1 MPERS
6 REACGG
12 SIATGMDIRRD
23 REILSLAVP
32 ALGALAADPLL
43 SLVDTALVGHLG
55 SAQLAALGLAVVAF
69 NLAFVVF
76 NFLAYGTTGPV
87 ARMLAQDR
95 PVDAVCHVVQAV
107 WVAIVLGLAMTAV
120 ALLFSRPLG
129 GVLGAKEEVMG
140 HFLAYFRIRMLA
152 LTPMLLVLVG
162 HGLFRGL
169 LDTRTPLLITVAV
182 NLVNGVLSYVLIY
195 PAGLGVRGA
204 AIGTVAAQSVAC
216 GLFVWFGYRRLLPLA
231 AGVGWRPQREP
242 MRHLL
247 ALSRDLL
254 IRTFSIHGVFVIS
267 AAVAARMGTAVMAGH
282 QVAVELWMFLVL
294 VLDSIA
300 IAGQALTGRYL
311 GMGDRA
317 GARAVG
323 SRMIRWG
330 VGFGAVLAVGFWLL
344 RELLPRIFTSD
355 PAVIAA
361 VASVFPLVAA
371 FQPVNGY
378 VFVLDGILIGAS
390 DARYLAGAMFAS
402 AVAAA
407 PLIALSL
414 RLDWGIRGI
423 WAALGV
429 FMVVRAVLVGVR
441 FARGRWME

>member
-1 MPERS
+1 MG
-6 REACGG
+6 GG
-12 SIATGMDIRRD
+12 SIATRMDFRRD
-23 REILSLAVP
+23 REVLSLAVP

-55 SAQLAALGLAVVAF
+55 SAQLAALGLSVVAF

-95 PVDAVCHVVQAV
+95 PADAVRHVVQAV
-107 WVAIVLGLAMTAV
+107 WVAIVLGVAMTAV
-120 ALLFSRPLG
+120 ALLFGRPLG
-129 GVLGAKEEVMG
+129 ALLGAKDEVMD
-140 HFLAYFRIRMLA
+140 HFLAYFLIRMLA

-182 NLVNGVLSYVLIY
+182 NLINGVLSYVLIY
-195 PAGLGVRGA
+195 PVGLGVRGA

-216 GLFVWFGYRRLLPLA
+216 GLFVWLGYRRLLPLA
-231 AGVGWRPQREP
+231 AGVGWRPQRES

-254 IRTFSIHGVFVIS
+254 IRTFSIHGVFVLS
-267 AAVAARMGTAVMAGH
+267 AAVAARMGTAVLAGH

-323 SRMIRWG
+323 ARMIRWG

-344 RELLPRIFTSD
+344 SGLLPRIFTSD

-361 VASVFPLVAA
+361 ASSVFPFVVA

-390 DARYLAGAMFAS
+390 DARYLAGAMLAS
-402 AVAAA
+402 AAAAA
-407 PLIALSL
+407 PLTALSL
-414 RLDWGIRGI
+414 RMDWGIRGI

-429 FMVVRAVLVGVR
+429 FMIVRAVLVGVR
-441 FARGRWME
+441 FAQGRWMG

>member
-1 MPERS
+1 M
-6 REACGG
+6 
-12 SIATGMDIRRD
+12 MDIRRD

-55 SAQLAALGLAVVAF
+55 SAQLAALGLSVVAF

-87 ARMLAQDR
+87 ARMLAQGR
-95 PVDAVCHVVQAV
+95 PADAVRHVMQAV
-107 WVAIVLGLAMTAV
+107 WVAVVLGLAMTAL

-129 GVLGAKEEVMG
+129 TVLGAKEEVMG

-195 PAGLGVRGA
+195 PVGLGVRGA

-216 GLFVWFGYRRLLPLA
+216 VLFVWLGYRRLLPLA

-242 MRHLL
+242 MRRLL

-254 IRTFSIHGVFVIS
+254 IRTFSIHGVFVLS

-323 SRMIRWG
+323 VRMIRWG
-330 VGFGAVLAVGFWLL
+330 VGFGAVLAVSFWLL
-344 RELLPRIFTSD
+344 REVLPRIFTTD
-355 PAVIAA
+355 PVVIAA
-361 VASVFPLVAA
+361 VVSVFPLVAA

-390 DARYLAGAMFAS
+390 DARFLAVAMFAS
-402 AVAAA
+402 ALAAA

-441 FARGRWME
+441 FAQGRWTE